1 MLLAIGAVAIAA
13 IPPLNGFWSE
23 WMIVLAVVEAEML
36 PFSAL
41 MVINIL
47 LSVAYYLRLI
57 YVILLRE
64 PTSVSERA
72 TEASVSI
79 PLLVLAV
86 LCIIIGIYPGLFVTL
101 AKEAAEA
108 KKIRYV
114 GTMSINVLQK

>member
-1 MLLAIGAVAIAA
+1 MPVTSMLLAIGAVAIAA

-23 WMIVLAVVEAEML
+23 WMIVLAGVEAEML

-41 MVINIL
+41 MIIDIL

-101 AKEAAEA
+101 AKEAAKA
-108 KKIRYV
+108 KKL
-114 GTMSINVLQK
+114 GT